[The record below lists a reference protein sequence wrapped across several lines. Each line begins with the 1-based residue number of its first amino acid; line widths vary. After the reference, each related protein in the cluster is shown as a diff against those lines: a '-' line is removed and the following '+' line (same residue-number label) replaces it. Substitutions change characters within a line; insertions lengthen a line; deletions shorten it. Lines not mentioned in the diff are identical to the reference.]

1 MVELWFHLDFG
12 DRWLFHT
19 PGILSS
25 RHSPSLPL
33 PERCP
38 RGSWCSTCCSSENS
52 KGQSKECNSQAPWL
66 LTFPASRESAPGTGA
81 FQQLCAVLAGSRHKQ
96 AQTLLLD
103 PGNCCL
109 RDRFAYKC
117 PSFSRWLF
125 KAGKEKGSLLAQ
137 NLPAPALGASPHL
150 SSSFQPPQVP
160 AVGMRHPPQVSAG
173 WRIPAV
179 CVTLQLS
186 LLPAQPPLQP
196 AGR

>member
-1 MVELWFHLDFG
+1 MGTGGFS
-12 DRWLFHT
+12 T
-19 PGILSS
+19 PLASSPAGTALPCLSQSVVPGAPGAPRAAAVRIQRVKARSAIPRLLGSSPSQLPGNLLLGQELSS
-25 RHSPSLPL
+25 
-33 PERCP
+33 
-38 RGSWCSTCCSSENS
+38 SS
-52 KGQSKECNSQAPWL
+52 
-66 LTFPASRESAPGTGA
+66 
-81 FQQLCAVLAGSRHKQ
+81 AVLAGSRHKQ

-109 RDRFAYKC
+109 RDRFAYKY

-160 AVGMRHPPQVSAG
+160 AVGMRHSPQVSAG

-179 CVTLQLS
+179 SVTLQLS